1 MKPVFPVEGGNEE
14 KKVCVYKTN
23 RTWYNQQE
31 GDAMDT
37 PAKRKQIRM
46 EQFDYATPGAYFIT
60 ICTRN
65 RENLFWESVGADAI
79 RPEDVV

>member
-1 MKPVFPVEGGNEE
+1 
-14 KKVCVYKTN
+14 
-23 RTWYNQQE
+23 
-31 GDAMDT
+31 MDT

-60 ICTRN
+60 ICIRN

-79 RPEDVV
+79 RPYCINGRWFHETMGQQTNRKTHLAKVFLRSRNPKPA

>member
-1 MKPVFPVEGGNEE
+1 
-14 KKVCVYKTN
+14 
-23 RTWYNQQE
+23 
-31 GDAMDT
+31 MDT

-65 RENLFWESVGADAI
+65 RENLFWESAGADMI